1 MAGNDTED
9 SNFFLTGVNVKT
21 GDQDV
26 TSYVVEDDQKIV
38 DQVQTELTEEQILA
52 QIIDKY
58 KLVAVVDS
66 TRSFSND

>member
-1 MAGNDTED
+1 MGTDTED

-26 TSYVVEDDQKIV
+26 QSYVVEDDQEIV
-38 DQVQTELTEEQILA
+38 EQVQTELTEEQILA
-52 QIIDKY
+52 QIIDRY